1 MQDISKNVIRHRT
14 AEVWQNSGCSSRCA
28 LHRAL
33 CPGYPRI
40 GRIEAA
46 GVEMAALARLDFDL
60 RKALALKMTFKRG
73 NNFIYL
79 RADDVTKLAI
89 GTRHA
94 RNGVDRPLRC
104 ACVKGQDL
112 KTVPAEHP
120 LGRRQIRFA
129 PVAVNARTLGA
140 AVDLDAGQ
148 GLPHR
153 RR

>member
-40 GRIEAA
+40 SRIEAA

-60 RKALALKMTFKRG
+60 RKTLALKMTFKRG

-112 KTVPAEHP
+112 K
-120 LGRRQIRFA
+120 RRSAVAITMNASLRRYLPFRSWQ
-129 PVAVNARTLGA
+129 PVFINVG
-140 AVDLDAGQ
+140 
-148 GLPHR
+148 
-153 RR
+153 